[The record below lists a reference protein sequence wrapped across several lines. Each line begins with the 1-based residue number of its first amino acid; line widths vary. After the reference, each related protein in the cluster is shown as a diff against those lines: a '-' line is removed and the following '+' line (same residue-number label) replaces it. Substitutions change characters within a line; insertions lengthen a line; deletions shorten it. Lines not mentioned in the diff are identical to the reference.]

1 MKHIQKQ
8 KALVGDLPLLHK
20 KYIKI
25 YAKCVSKTVSKKP
38 KDIFKKFITVFISTV
53 KMGINFL
60 NVRRLFL
67 KLFLLINFT
76 QF

>member
-1 MKHIQKQ
+1 VEHIQKQ
-8 KALVGDLPLLHK
+8 KALVGDLSLSLLHK

-38 KDIFKKFITVFISTV
+38 KDILMKFITVFISNV
-53 KMGINFL
+53 KISTNFL

-67 KLFLLINFT
+67 TVLLTIFA
-76 QF
+76 

>member
-1 MKHIQKQ
+1 MKHIKKQ
-8 KALVGDLPLLHK
+8 KALVGDLPLLHNNTLK
-20 KYIKI
+20 V

-53 KMGINFL
+53 KIDINFP

-67 KLFLLINFT
+67 KLFLLINFA
-76 QF
+76 